1 MFKEYKPSEKCYI
14 SDLLQINKIIAAA
27 PCGTERDIN
36 QQENDLYKTISVA
49 SISSTLGFS
58 DTAWLEMFIGIMF
71 NLVGCYTS
79 FLLIFSLNWI
89 EFT

>member
-58 DTAWLEMFIGIMF
+58 DTA
-71 NLVGCYTS
+71 
-79 FLLIFSLNWI
+79 
-89 EFT
+89 